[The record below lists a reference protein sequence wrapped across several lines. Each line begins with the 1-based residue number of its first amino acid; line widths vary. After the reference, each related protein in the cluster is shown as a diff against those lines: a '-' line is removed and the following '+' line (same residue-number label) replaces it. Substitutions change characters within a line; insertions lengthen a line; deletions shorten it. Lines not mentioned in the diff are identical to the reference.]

1 MSRSDP
7 IPSPPDAPGPS
18 DGPPLAA
25 AGEAPPVRRLFGTD
39 GVRGV
44 ANVYPMTAEMA
55 LLLGRALAFH
65 VRSGP
70 HRHRIVIGKDTRLS
84 GYMLEQAIASGIC
97 SMGVDVELCGPLP
110 TPGIAFITQS
120 MRADAGVV
128 ISASHNPYQDNGIK
142 FFSRDGFKLPDEA
155 ELEIE
160 RLVLPGAGKLSG
172 GEDFHALRPTARLIG
187 KAKRIGDA
195 VGRYVVFLKSLF
207 PKDLTLDDLT
217 IAVDCAHGAAY
228 KVAPAVFE
236 ELGAKVVAL
245 GVKPDG
251 KNINDGCGAVH
262 PESMARAIKRAG
274 AQLGLALDGDA
285 DRVILADEQGR
296 IVDGDAIM
304 AVVARDQ
311 LRQGKLAQNTLV
323 ATVMSNVG
331 LDRALAQVGGRVKR
345 TQVGDRYV
353 VEEMR
358 RSGYNFG
365 GEQSGHLIF
374 LDHVTTG
381 DGVCAALNLL
391 AVMLREG
398 KPLSELA
405 RCFEPVPQAQLN
417 VAVREK
423 RPFESLPE
431 LSRAIAE
438 VERALGGEGRV
449 LVRYSGTENKARILV
464 EGPDAGRIAGHAA
477 RIAEELEKAL
487 G

>member
-1 MSRSDP
+1 MS
-7 IPSPPDAPGPS
+7 PSEQVRPEPAAERAGAPGR
-18 DGPPLAA
+18 A
-25 AGEAPPVRRLFGTD
+25 RRLFGTD

-44 ANVYPMTAEMA
+44 ANVHPMTAEMA
-55 LLLGRALAFH
+55 LALGRALAFL
-65 VRSGP
+65 VRRGP

-84 GYMLEQAIASGIC
+84 GYMLETAIASGIC

-142 FFSRDGFKLPDEA
+142 FFSRDGFKLPDET

-160 RLVLPGAGKLSG
+160 RLVLG
-172 GEDFHALRPTARLIG
+172 GPAAPADYHELRPTAELIG
-187 KAKRIGDA
+187 KARRIDDA

-207 PKDLTLDDLT
+207 PRELGLDGLTVV
-217 IAVDCAHGAAY
+217 VDCAHGAAY
-228 KVAPAVFE
+228 HVAPAVFE
-236 ELGAKVVAL
+236 ELGARVVAL
-245 GVKPDG
+245 NVKPDG
-251 KNINDGCGAVH
+251 KNINDGGGAVH
-262 PESMARAIKRAG
+262 PEAMARAVGEHG

-285 DRVILADEQGR
+285 DRVIVADERGR
-296 IVDGDAIM
+296 LVDGDAIM
-304 AVVARDQ
+304 AVVARA
-311 LRQGKLAQNTLV
+311 LLAQGRLARRTVV

-331 LDRALAQVGGRVKR
+331 LDRSLAQVGGRVVR
-345 TQVGDRYV
+345 TVVGDRYV

-358 RSGYNFG
+358 RSGCNFG

-423 RPFESLPE
+423 RPLETLPGVA
-431 LSRAIAE
+431 RAIAS
-438 VERALGGEGRV
+438 VEQALAGEGRV
-449 LVRYSGTENKARILV
+449 MVRYSGTEDKARVLV
-464 EGPDAGRIAGHAA
+464 EGPDARRIREHAEA
-477 RIAEELEKAL
+477 IAEELRKAL